1 MRKTFI
7 FMINL
12 SFVFILVGCK
22 NEKNF
27 FPHQQG
33 LIWNYEIKINSD
45 YTGSTDVKR
54 LTVANIASNTMGKGI
69 IFSKIYSNGDILSF
83 FKDKFEDNIIRPAAK
98 IVSKSGYE
106 EPVEK
111 IIYPSL
117 DFKIENW
124 KTKSQLYITKGFQP
138 PLRGFIPSAIFNIF
152 YSIKKRNVSVKV
164 KAGNFKDC
172 IYIEGKGTSEFI
184 ADTRSGPISVDIFI
198 KEWVCPGVGI
208 VKQQRQEQTT
218 ASAFGNMSLE
228 KVLVNFKE

>member
-1 MRKTFI
+1 MRKALFYVI
-7 FMINL
+7 SV
-12 SFVFILVGCK
+12 SFLFTLVGCK

-27 FPHQQG
+27 FPHRQG
-33 LIWNYEIKINSD
+33 IIWNYEIKINSG
-45 YTGSTDVKR
+45 YTGSTDIKR
-54 LTVANIASNTMGKGI
+54 LTVTNIASNIMGKGI
-69 IFSKIYSNGDILSF
+69 IFSKIYSNGDTLSF
-83 FKDKFEDNIIRPAAK
+83 FKDKFKDNIIRTAAK

-117 DFKIENW
+117 DFKIDNW
-124 KTKSQLYITKGFQP
+124 ETKSQLYITKGFQP

-164 KAGNFKDC
+164 EAGSFKGC
-172 IYIEGKGTSEFI
+172 IYIEGKGESEFI

-208 VKQQRQEQTT
+208 VKQQRQEQTK

-228 KVLVNFKE
+228 KVLINFKK

>member
-1 MRKTFI
+1 MRKTLFYVI
-7 FMINL
+7 SV
-12 SFVFILVGCK
+12 SFLFTLVGCK

-27 FPHQQG
+27 FPHRQG
-33 LIWNYEIKINSD
+33 IIWNYEIKINSG
-45 YTGSTDVKR
+45 YTGSTDIKR
-54 LTVANIASNTMGKGI
+54 LTVTNIASNIMGKGI
-69 IFSKIYSNGDILSF
+69 IFSKIYSNGDTLSF
-83 FKDKFEDNIIRPAAK
+83 FKDKFKDNIIRTAAK

-117 DFKIENW
+117 DFKIDNW
-124 KTKSQLYITKGFQP
+124 ETKSQLYITKGFQP

-164 KAGNFKDC
+164 EAGSFKGC
-172 IYIEGKGTSEFI
+172 IYIEGKGESEFI

-208 VKQQRQEQTT
+208 VKQQRQEQTK

-228 KVLVNFKE
+228 KVLINFKK

>member
-1 MRKTFI
+1 
-7 FMINL
+7 MISL
-12 SFVFILVGCK
+12 SFAFILVGCK
-22 NEKNF
+22 DEKNF

-54 LTVANIASNTMGKGI
+54 LTVANIASNIMGKGI

-83 FKDKFEDNIIRPAAK
+83 FKDKFEDNIIRTAAK

-106 EPVEK
+106 EPVKK

-124 KTKSQLYITKGFQP
+124 KTKSQLFITKGFQP

-164 KAGNFKDC
+164 KAGSFKNC
-172 IYIEGKGTSEFI
+172 IYIEGNGKSEFI

-208 VKQQRQEQTT
+208 VKQQRQEQTK

-228 KVLVNFKE
+228 KVLIDFKE